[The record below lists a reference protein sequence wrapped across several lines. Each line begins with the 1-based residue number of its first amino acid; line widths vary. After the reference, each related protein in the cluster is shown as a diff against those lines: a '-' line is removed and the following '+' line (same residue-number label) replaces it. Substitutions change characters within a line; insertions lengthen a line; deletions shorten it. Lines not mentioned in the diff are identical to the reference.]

1 MSEGIVNE
9 SPEGRCPVPHGAV
22 RAMSGEC
29 PVPHGVRAAAAAV
42 GGDAGAAHGDHGA
55 GQDRTASRRGF
66 LGALAGAAVAA
77 PVGVAAAM
85 AHPTAADAAAASSK
99 NGTPAKFDFHG
110 SHQAGILAPVRRS
123 TALLALDVTAADR
136 AGLQRLFQTITER
149 ARFLTSGTAAPE
161 VGISTVPSDSGIL
174 GPDGVAGGLTVTVGV
189 GASLFDGRFGLASV
203 KPAKLRTM
211 EDFEDDALDRSIC
224 DGDLLIQLEA
234 DDADVVTHGVRELL
248 RATRGDMQLRW
259 RRDGFSSPP
268 RPSGTPRNLMGFKD
282 GTSNPLTSDAKAMK
296 ELVWTHGG
304 ENGEPAWVEGG
315 SYLAV
320 RVIRMLVEFWDRI
333 GLDEQQQ
340 IFGRFRGSGAP
351 LTGTKEFDDPHYE
364 LDSTG
369 AVIQFNAHIR
379 LANPRTAATA
389 NQRMLRRAF
398 NYDAGVDAN
407 GNLDQGLVFTA
418 FNQDIE
424 RQFVTV
430 QKRLAGEPLVDY
442 ISPIG
447 GGYYFALP
455 GVKNASD
462 WFGKGL
468 FA

>member
-1 MSEGIVNE
+1 VSEH
-9 SPEGRCPVPHGAV
+9 PEGVCPVPHGPGAY
-22 RAMSGEC
+22 
-29 PVPHGVRAAAAAV
+29 RAAAPESAAHRTA
-42 GGDAGAAHGDHGA
+42 GHDGAGDADSGEAGHGG
-55 GQDRTASRRGF
+55 GGRTGASRRGF
-66 LGALAGAAVAA
+66 LGALVGAAVAA

-85 AHPTAADAAAASSK
+85 AQPLTAEAAAGRTAATP
-99 NGTPAKFDFHG
+99 TPAPTRFDFHG
-110 SHQAGILAPVRRS
+110 THQAGILAPVRHA
-123 TALLALDVTAADR
+123 TALLALDVTAPDR

-149 ARFLTSGTAAPE
+149 ARFLATGGAAPE

-174 GPDGVAGGLTVTVGV
+174 GPEVVAGGLTVTLAV
-189 GASLFDGRFGLASV
+189 GASLFDERFGLASV
-203 KPAKLRTM
+203 KPAKLRAM
-211 EDFEDDALDRSIC
+211 EDFANDALDRTVC

-234 DDADVVTHGVRELL
+234 EDTDVVTHGVRELL

-259 RRDGFSSPP
+259 RRDGFASPP

-282 GTSNPLTSDAKAMK
+282 GTGNPLTGDAKAMD
-296 ELVWTHGG
+296 ELVWAHGG
-304 ENGEPAWVEGG
+304 ANGEPAWVEGG

-320 RVIRMLVEFWDRI
+320 RAIRMLVEFWDRI
-333 GLDEQQQ
+333 GIDEQQQ
-340 IFGRFRGSGAP
+340 IFGRYRGSGAP

-379 LANPRTAATA
+379 LANPRTKATA

-398 NYDAGVDAN
+398 NYDAGIDAN

-430 QKRLAGEPLVDY
+430 QKRLADEPLVDY
-442 ISPIG
+442 VSPFG

-455 GVKNASD
+455 GARNASD
-462 WFGKGL
+462 WLGKGL

>member
-1 MSEGIVNE
+1 VSEH
-9 SPEGRCPVPHGAV
+9 PEGVCPVPHG
-22 RAMSGEC
+22 
-29 PVPHGVRAAAAAV
+29 P
-42 GGDAGAAHGDHGA
+42 
-55 GQDRTASRRGF
+55 SRRGF

-77 PVGVAAAM
+77 PV
-85 AHPTAADAAAASSK
+85 AAAAALAHPAEASADS
-99 NGTPAKFDFHG
+99 TPQKFDFHG
-110 SHQAGILAPVRRS
+110 THQAGVLAPVRRS
-123 TALLALDVTAADR
+123 TAVLALDVTAPDR
-136 AGLQRLFQTITER
+136 AGLQKLFQTITER
-149 ARFLTSGTAAPE
+149 ARFLATGGAVPE
-161 VGISTVPSDSGIL
+161 VGITTVPADSGIL
-174 GPDGVAGGLTVTVGV
+174 GPDVVAGGLTVTLGV
-189 GASLFDGRFGLASV
+189 GASLFDDRFGLASV

-211 EDFEDDALDRSIC
+211 EDFANDALDRAVC

-282 GTSNPLTSDAKAMK
+282 GTGNPLTSDTKAMS

-304 ENGEPAWVEGG
+304 ANGEPEWVEGG

-340 IFGRFRGSGAP
+340 IFGRYRATGAP

-364 LDSTG
+364 LDATG

-398 NYDAGVDAN
+398 NYDGGVDPN
-407 GNLDQGLVFTA
+407 GNLDQGLIFTA

-430 QKRLAGEPLVDY
+430 QKRLADEPLVDY
-442 ISPIG
+442 ISPFG
-447 GGYYFALP
+447 GGYYFVLP
-455 GVKNASD
+455 GAKNASD
-462 WFGKGL
+462 WLGKGL

>member
-1 MSEGIVNE
+1 V
-9 SPEGRCPVPHGAV
+9 CPVPHG
-22 RAMSGEC
+22 
-29 PVPHGVRAAAAAV
+29 RAAQGVAS
-42 GGDAGAAHGDHGA
+42 DARG
-55 GQDRTASRRGF
+55 TTSRRGF
-66 LGALAGAAVAA
+66 LGALAGAAAAA
-77 PVGVAAAM
+77 PVGVAAAL
-85 AHPTAADAAAASSK
+85 APQAASAAAPAAAAHTSAAHAAS
-99 NGTPAKFDFHG
+99 AKFDFHG
-110 SHQAGILAPVRRS
+110 THQAGVLAPVRRS
-123 TALLALDVTAADR
+123 TALLALDVTAPDR
-136 AGLQRLFQTITER
+136 AALQNLFTTITER
-149 ARFLTSGTAAPE
+149 ARFLATGGAVPE
-161 VGISTVPSDSGIL
+161 VGITTVPADSGIL
-174 GPDGVAGGLTVTVGV
+174 GPAVVAGGLTVTVGV
-189 GASLFDGRFGLASV
+189 GASLFDDRFGLASV

-211 EDFEDDALDRSIC
+211 EDFANDALDRAVC

-259 RRDGFSSPP
+259 RRDGFASPP

-282 GTSNPLTSDAKAMK
+282 GTGNPKTSDAKTMS

-304 ENGEPAWVEGG
+304 VNGEPDWVEGG

-340 IFGRFRGSGAP
+340 IFGRYRASGAP

-369 AVIQFNAHIR
+369 TVIQFNAHMR
-379 LANPRTAATA
+379 LANPRTKETA
-389 NQRMLRRAF
+389 NQQMLRRAF

-430 QKRLAGEPLVDY
+430 QKRLADEPLVDY
-442 ISPIG
+442 ISPFG
-447 GGYYFALP
+447 GGYYFVLP
-455 GVKNASD
+455 GARNATD
-462 WFGKGL
+462 WLGKGL